1 MGHWG
6 VIKCNKVANVISLYL
21 LLNIQNKILRLLRR
35 SIYIIHS
42 FSSSVVQLVK
52 KIYVSLSKCVVLRLF
67 LKSLVSFFSFQSID
81 SYKLEDDEI
90 DWKSRDYEKEIGCM
104 YFFCSCRNIEIINQA
119 VEIEE
124 THLPPS
130 VIRALPG
137 DMIKSL
143 LRLRTFYI
151 FSTLRASLR
160 FLLLF

>member
-1 MGHWG
+1 MMKLIGNL
-6 VIKCNKVANVISLYL
+6 VITRRRLDACIS
-21 LLNIQNKILRLLRR
+21 
-35 SIYIIHS
+35 S
-42 FSSSVVQLVK
+42 
-52 KIYVSLSKCVVLRLF
+52 
-67 LKSLVSFFSFQSID
+67 
-81 SYKLEDDEI
+81 
-90 DWKSRDYEKEIGCM
+90 
-104 YFFCSCRNIEIINQA
+104 CSCRNIEIINQA

-124 THLPPS
+124 THLPSP